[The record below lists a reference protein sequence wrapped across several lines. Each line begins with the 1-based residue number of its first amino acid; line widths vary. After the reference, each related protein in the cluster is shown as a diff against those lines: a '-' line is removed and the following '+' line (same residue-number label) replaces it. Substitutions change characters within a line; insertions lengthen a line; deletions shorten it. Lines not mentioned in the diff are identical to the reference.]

1 MHWPR
6 SVRSRDSRRENKT
19 TKHLIKP
26 IDIFVFMQIILSA
39 ICYHYNKNLC
49 KMGYGL
55 KTFFSDR
62 LILSS
67 MSQNKLSGHWHIKS
81 NKITTVMVLS
91 ILFSFCDIF
100 RFMGLFYICIMM
112 LYSHCNKQLTRFCC
126 GSLAIIKNILADL
139 WAETIYWLCLDT
151 TDFARP
157 W

>member
-6 SVRSRDSRRENKT
+6 SVRSRDSQRENKT

-55 KTFFSDR
+55 KTFFSDP

-67 MSQNKLSGHWHIKS
+67 MSQNKLSGHWRLMTHQIK
-81 NKITTVMVLS
+81 
-91 ILFSFCDIF
+91 
-100 RFMGLFYICIMM
+100 
-112 LYSHCNKQLTRFCC
+112 
-126 GSLAIIKNILADL
+126 
-139 WAETIYWLCLDT
+139 
-151 TDFARP
+151 
-157 W
+157 